1 MDGLPDAFTFATL
14 TKPYF
19 IQAIL
24 PLALRGTFTYRVPG
38 HLVAE
43 LEKGKRVVVPFGKR
57 RYYAALIYKLNV
69 QLPQGTKPKDIAYVM
84 DDVPVVT
91 DEQLKFWEWMAHYYM
106 SGLGSVMNTALPNA
120 MKISSQT
127 AVSLS
132 PEFEEYIEFSDDER
146 LIVAQLST
154 NESMTIDQLEQLL
167 PRKATQK
174 AVSILMKQG
183 VIVISEEMKPQAKP
197 QMIEHVSFAKAYNED
212 ASISALLNSLSA
224 APKQF
229 EIVMRFLEMRGEGRS
244 VVKQNL
250 LRRAEASLPSLKA
263 LLDRGVFEIEEV
275 LKYSADVSEGISFN
289 LNVYQEK
296 ALEEIKLGFLQKTV
310 VLLQGVTGSGK
321 TLIYTQLIKE
331 TVVQGKQVLYLVP
344 EIAVTTQLVARL
356 KVIIGE
362 ELFVYH
368 SRFSNRERLTT
379 WMRLLD
385 SANNEI
391 VIGARSSLFLPL
403 NNLGLIIVD
412 EEHES
417 SFKQH
422 ESSPHYNARDAAI
435 WLAHETGAKV
445 LLGSA
450 TPAIESIYNARNNKS
465 ALVKLDRRYADIQ
478 LPLIHL
484 VDMTNSKRADVQN
497 ASFSGELIEAIK
509 ATLAMKQQVI
519 LFQNR
524 RGYAPFLLCES
535 CGWSA
540 ECVNCDVNLTYH
552 RFFEKM
558 LCHYC
563 GYNIKMPKH
572 CPNCH
577 SAKMTVKGF
586 GTEKIEDE
594 LEIIFPN
601 ARMGRMDLDTTRKKN
616 AFQNIMTAFEEG
628 SIDILVGTQ
637 MVTKGLDFSNVG
649 LVGVLSADN
658 LWNRPDFRAF
668 ERAYQLLTQVS
679 GRAGR
684 KNKRGKVLI
693 QTFRPEHPVL
703 QLVVDNNYGGM
714 YQHQLSERQQFMYP
728 PFVRMIMFQLAH
740 PDAKLVREGAVHF
753 GLLLRKQFSE
763 RVLGPEAPV
772 IPRVRGSFLR
782 QIFLKLDVHFS
793 VKESRRIIWNC
804 IDEMEGHPEY
814 RKIKLRIDVDPY

>member
-1 MDGLPDAFTFATL
+1 M
-14 TKPYF
+14 TKPYY
-19 IQAIL
+19 IQVIL
-24 PLALRGTFTYRVPG
+24 PLALRGTFTYRVPE
-38 HLVAE
+38 HLIDE
-43 LEKGKRVVVPFGKR
+43 LETGKRAVVPFGKR
-57 RYYAALIYKLNV
+57 RYYAALIYRMNV
-69 QLPQGTKPKDIAYVM
+69 QLPQGTKAKDIAYVM

-91 DEQLKFWEWMAHYYM
+91 DDQLRFWEWMAHYYM

-127 AVSLS
+127 AVSLN
-132 PEFEEYIEFSDDER
+132 PEFEEYLEFSEDER
-146 LIVAQLST
+146 MIVAQLST
-154 NESMTIDQLEQLL
+154 NESMTVNQLELLL
-167 PRKATQK
+167 PKKAIQK
-174 AVSILMKQG
+174 AIDSLMKQG
-183 VIVISEEMKPQAKP
+183 VILISEEMKTESKP
-197 QMIEHVSFAKAYNED
+197 QMVEHVLFSEAFEKD
-212 ASISALLNSLSA
+212 AEISSLLDKLSN

-229 EIVMRFLEMRGEGRS
+229 QIVMRFLEMRGDGQS

-250 LRRAEASLPSLKA
+250 IKRAEASPASFKSLIDK
-263 LLDRGVFEIEEV
+263 GVFEIEEV
-275 LKYSADVSEGISFN
+275 LKYGMDISEGQDFA
-289 LNVYQEK
+289 LNEYQEK
-296 ALEEIKLGFLQKTV
+296 ALSQIKEAFETNTTA
-310 VLLQGVTGSGK
+310 LLHGVTGSGK

-331 TVVQGKQVLYLVP
+331 TIAEGRQVLYLVP
-344 EIAVTTQLVARL
+344 EIALTTQLVERL
-356 KVIIGE
+356 KVMIGE

-391 VIGARSSLFLPL
+391 IIGARSSLFLPL
-403 NNLGLIIVD
+403 NNVGLIIVD

-422 ESSPHYNARDAAI
+422 ESSPHYNARDASI
-435 WLAHETGAKV
+435 WLAHKTGAKV

-450 TPAIESIYNARNNKS
+450 TPAIESIYNARHGKS
-465 ALVKLDRRYADIQ
+465 ALVQLDKRYADIQ
-478 LPLIHL
+478 MPLIHL
-484 VDMTNSKRADVQN
+484 VDMTKSKKADVQN
-497 ASFSGELIEAIK
+497 ASFSGELIETIK

-524 RGYAPFLLCES
+524 RGYAPFLLCEA

-552 RFFEKM
+552 KFFEKM

-563 GYNIKMPKH
+563 GYNIKLPKH

-616 AFQNIMTAFEEG
+616 AFQNIITAFEEG

-637 MVTKGLDFSNVG
+637 MVTKGLDFTNVG
-649 LVGVLSADN
+649 LVGVLSADS

-668 ERAYQLLTQVS
+668 ERAFQLLTQVS

-684 KNKRGKVLI
+684 KHKRGKVLI

-703 QLVVDNNYGGM
+703 QLVVDNNYEAM
-714 YQHQLSERQQFMYP
+714 YQHQLSERQQFSYP
-728 PFVRMIMFQLAH
+728 PYVRMIMFQMAH

-753 GLLLRKQFSE
+753 GLLLRKHFSTK
-763 RVLGPEAPV
+763 VLGPEEPV
-772 IPRVRGSFLR
+772 IPRVRNNYLR
-782 QIFLKLDVHFS
+782 QIYLKLDVQFS
-793 VKESRRIIWNC
+793 IQESRRIIWSC

-814 RKIKLRIDVDPY
+814 RKIKVRIDVDPY

>member
-1 MDGLPDAFTFATL
+1 
-14 TKPYF
+14 
-19 IQAIL
+19 
-24 PLALRGTFTYRVPG
+24 
-38 HLVAE
+38 
-43 LEKGKRVVVPFGKR
+43 
-57 RYYAALIYKLNV
+57 
-69 QLPQGTKPKDIAYVM
+69 
-84 DDVPVVT
+84 
-91 DEQLKFWEWMAHYYM
+91 
-106 SGLGSVMNTALPNA
+106 
-120 MKISSQT
+120 
-127 AVSLS
+127 
-132 PEFEEYIEFSDDER
+132 
-146 LIVAQLST
+146 
-154 NESMTIDQLEQLL
+154 
-167 PRKATQK
+167 
-174 AVSILMKQG
+174 
-183 VIVISEEMKPQAKP
+183 
-197 QMIEHVSFAKAYNED
+197 
-212 ASISALLNSLSA
+212 
-224 APKQF
+224 
-229 EIVMRFLEMRGEGRS
+229 
-244 VVKQNL
+244 
-250 LRRAEASLPSLKA
+250 
-263 LLDRGVFEIEEV
+263 
-275 LKYSADVSEGISFN
+275 
-289 LNVYQEK
+289 
-296 ALEEIKLGFLQKTV
+296 
-310 VLLQGVTGSGK
+310 LLQWVTGSGK

-344 EIAVTTQLVARL
+344 EIALTTQLVARL

-763 RVLGPEAPV
+763 RVLGPEEPV

>member
-1 MDGLPDAFTFATL
+1 M
-14 TKPYF
+14 
-19 IQAIL
+19 
-24 PLALRGTFTYRVPG
+24 
-38 HLVAE
+38 
-43 LEKGKRVVVPFGKR
+43 VPFGKR
-57 RYYAALIYKLNV
+57 RYYAALIYRMNV
-69 QLPQGTKPKDIAYVM
+69 QLPQGTKPKDLSYIM

-91 DEQLKFWEWMAHYYM
+91 DQQLNFWEWIAHYYM

-120 MKISSQT
+120 MKLSSQT
-127 AVSLS
+127 SVSLN
-132 PEFEEYIEFSDDER
+132 PEFEEFLEFSDDER
-146 LIVAQLST
+146 MIVAQLST
-154 NESMTIDQLEQLL
+154 NESMTVDQLEQLL
-167 PRKATQK
+167 PKKATQR
-174 AVSILMKQG
+174 AVSSLMKQG

-197 QMIEHVSFAKAYNED
+197 QMVEHISFTEAFSRDKA
-212 ASISALLNSLSA
+212 ISELLDSLSN

-229 EIVMRFLEMRGEGRS
+229 EIVMRFLEMKGESFS
-244 VVKQNL
+244 VIKQNL
-250 LRRAEASLPSLKA
+250 LQRAQASPASLKSLI
-263 LLDRGVFEIEEV
+263 DRGVFEIQEV
-275 LKYSADVSEGISFN
+275 LKYGLDVSEGAEFE
-289 LNVYQEK
+289 LNEHQLRS
-296 ALEEIKLGFLQKTV
+296 LEEIKHAFEEKNT

-321 TLIYTQLIKE
+321 TLIYTQLIKDA
-331 TVVQGKQVLYLVP
+331 VAKGQQVLYLVP
-344 EIAVTTQLVARL
+344 EIALTTQLVERL

-403 NNLGLIIVD
+403 NNLGLIVVD

-435 WLAHETGAKV
+435 WLGHKTGAKV

-450 TPAIESIYNARNNKS
+450 TPAVESVFNAQNGKS
-465 ALVKLDRRYADIQ
+465 ALVKLEKRYADIQ

-484 VDMTNSKRADVQN
+484 VDMAKSKRADVQN

-509 ATLAMKQQVI
+509 ATLAVKQQVI

-524 RGYAPFLLCES
+524 RGYAPFLLCEA

-552 RFFEKM
+552 KFFEKM

-563 GYNIKMPKH
+563 GYSIKMPKH

-616 AFQNIMTAFEEG
+616 AFHNIITAFEEG
-628 SIDILVGTQ
+628 AIDILVGTQ

-649 LVGVLSADN
+649 LVGVLSADS

-684 KNKRGKVLI
+684 KNNRGKVLI

-703 QLVVDNNYGGM
+703 HMVVENNYEAM
-714 YQHQLSERQQFMYP
+714 YQHQLSERQQFSYP
-728 PFVRMIMFQLAH
+728 PYVRMIMFQLAH

-753 GLLLRKQFSE
+753 GLLLRKHFNKQ
-763 RVLGPEAPV
+763 VLGPEEPV
-772 IPRVRGSFLR
+772 IPRVRGQFLR
-782 QIFLKLDVHFS
+782 QVFLKLNAHS
-793 VKESRRIIWNC
+793 SIQESRKTIWSC
-804 IDEMEGHPEY
+804 IDEMEGHPEF
-814 RKIKLRIDVDPY
+814 RKIRLRIDVDPY

>member
-1 MDGLPDAFTFATL
+1 MGGLLDAFTFATL
-14 TKPYF
+14 SKPYY

-24 PLALRGTFTYRVPG
+24 PLALRGTFTYRVPQ
-38 HLVAE
+38 HLVGE
-43 LEKGKRVVVPFGKR
+43 LETGKRVVVPFGKR
-57 RYYAALIYKLNV
+57 RYYAALIYKMNV

-91 DEQLKFWEWMAHYYM
+91 DEQLNFWEWMAHYYM
-106 SGLGSVMNTALPNA
+106 TGLSSVMNTALPNA

-127 AVSLS
+127 SVSMN
-132 PEFEEYIEFSDDER
+132 PEFEEYVDFSDDER
-146 LIVAQLST
+146 MIVAQLST
-154 NESMTIDQLEQLL
+154 HESMTVDQLEQLL
-167 PRKATQK
+167 PKKLTQK
-174 AVSILMKQG
+174 AVSSLMKQG

-197 QMIEHVSFAKAYNED
+197 QMVEHVLFSKEFQGDE
-212 ASISALLNSLSA
+212 SISALLDKLSK

-229 EIVMRFLEMRGEGRS
+229 EIVMRFLEMRGEGKS

-250 LRRAEASLPSLKA
+250 IHRAGASSASFKS

-275 LKYSADVSEGISFN
+275 LKFGVDISEGTNFS
-289 LNVYQEK
+289 LNEHQIK
-296 ALEEIKLGFLQKTV
+296 ALEEIKQGFEQKTT
-310 VLLQGVTGSGK
+310 VLLQGITGSGK

-331 TVVQGKQVLYLVP
+331 TIAQGKQVLYLVP
-344 EIAVTTQLVARL
+344 EIALTTQLVERL

-368 SRFSNRERLTT
+368 SRFTNRERLTT

-391 VIGARSSLFLPL
+391 IIGARSSLFLPL
-403 NNLGLIIVD
+403 NNLGLIVVD

-435 WLAHETGAKV
+435 WLAHKTGAKV

-450 TPAIESIYNARNNKS
+450 TPAIESIFNARNGKS
-465 ALVKLDRRYADIQ
+465 ALVKLEKRYADIQ

-484 VDMTNSKRADVQN
+484 VDMTKSKRADIQN

-509 ATLAMKQQVI
+509 ATLAKKQQVI

-524 RGYAPFLLCES
+524 RGYAPFLLCEA

-637 MVTKGLDFSNVG
+637 MVTKGLDFTNVG
-649 LVGVLSADN
+649 LVGVLSADS

-684 KNKRGKVLI
+684 KNNRGKVLI

-703 QLVVDNNYGGM
+703 QLVVENNYEGM
-714 YQHQLSERQQFMYP
+714 YQHQLSERQQFSYP
-728 PFVRMIMFQLAH
+728 PYVRMIMFQLAH

-753 GLLLRKQFSE
+753 GLLLRKHFSE
-763 RVLGPEAPV
+763 RVLGPEEPV
-772 IPRVRGSFLR
+772 ISRVRGSFLR
-782 QIFLKLDVHFS
+782 QIFLKLDIHYS
-793 VKESRRIIWNC
+793 IQESRRIIWSC
-804 IDEMEGHPEY
+804 VDEMEGHPVY
-814 RKIKLRIDVDPY
+814 RKLKLRLDVDPY